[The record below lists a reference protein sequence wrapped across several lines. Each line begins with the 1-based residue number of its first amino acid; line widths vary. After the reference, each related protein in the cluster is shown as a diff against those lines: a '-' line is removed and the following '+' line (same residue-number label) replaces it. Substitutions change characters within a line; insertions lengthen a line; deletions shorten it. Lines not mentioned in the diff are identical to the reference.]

1 MVPSIIHN
9 TSFPHCN
16 VFFWASTK
24 AIISPNVYY
33 NNEKSIERFHHQWD
47 TESSVPIR
55 TPPIPTT
62 ARTICS
68 RLPIPSEGEATAAVV
83 VLLGSDALLVTEALL
98 VAVLD
103 KDVLVVTRLVVAT
116 FEVVVGAVP
125 LPYSQSPWSTPLSE
139 GSKKLYRPLVKS
151 RLL

>member
-1 MVPSIIHN
+1 M
-9 TSFPHCN
+9 
-16 VFFWASTK
+16 
-24 AIISPNVYY
+24 
-33 NNEKSIERFHHQWD
+33 
-47 TESSVPIR
+47 
-55 TPPIPTT
+55 

-68 RLPIPSEGEATAAVV
+68 RLPILSEGEATAAVV
-83 VLLGSDALLVTEALL
+83 VLLGSDALLVTEALR

-103 KDVLVVTRLVVAT
+103 KDVVTRLVVAT
-116 FEVVVGAVP
+116 FEVVVGVVP